1 MSKQLSHAQKQPSLQ
16 DFLTKMRT
24 KANFVPNPNH
34 ETRKDKNKNM
44 TNEQTKGNGK
54 FYFYLYLLHI

>member
-34 ETRKDKNKNM
+34 ETRKEKNKNM
-44 TNEQTKGNGK
+44 TNANKNPTR
-54 FYFYLYLLHI
+54 FYYK